1 MDTSREDVGIAIRS
15 AFLSKGTKQRFSLF
29 VLIILSIIFLFIE
42 TIETKPLNYLRSFIK
57 DSIYRGSVIV
67 SLPFKSF
74 SNIVV
79 NINEH
84 IQLYDSYNK
93 LKKENDELKNNI
105 SKSDFLELENTQ
117 LRKLIEEQVSSSSNL
132 VSARIMLDK
141 QSPYLNSLIINIG
154 TNKNIKNGMAVLD
167 GKNFIGRIVDV
178 NFFSSRVLLVSDLNS
193 KIPVISEP
201 SAHHAILTG
210 HGENPLSLD
219 YLPKNHNIK
228 DGDKVYTSGKEGI
241 FSPGIPIGE
250 VRIEKDKEIVT
261 VSLFSDLS
269 QITFINVDL
278 GDLEK
283 DK

>member
-1 MDTSREDVGIAIRS
+1 METSREDISIAIRS
-15 AFLSKGTKQRFSLF
+15 AFLDKGTKQKFSLF
-29 VLIILSIIFLFIE
+29 ALIILSIMFLFAE
-42 TIETKPLNYLRSFIK
+42 KIETKPLNYLRSIIK
-57 DSIYRGSVIV
+57 DTIYRGSLVV
-67 SLPFKSF
+67 SIPLKIFD
-74 SNIVV
+74 NIVEDISTYM
-79 NINEH
+79 N
-84 IQLYDSYNK
+84 LYDNYNK
-93 LKKENDELKNNI
+93 LKVENDELKNNI

-154 TNKNIKNGMAVLD
+154 SNKNIKNGMAVLD

-178 NFFSSRVLLVSDLNS
+178 NFFSSRILLVADLNS

-210 HGENPLSLD
+210 HGKNALSLE

-241 FSPGIPIGE
+241 FSPGIPVG
-250 VRIEKDKEIVT
+250 VVKIEKNIVT

-269 QITFINVDL
+269 QITFVNVDL
-278 GDLEK
+278 GDLKK

>member
-1 MDTSREDVGIAIRS
+1 METSREDFGIAIRS
-15 AFLSKGTKQRFSLF
+15 AFLAKGTKQRFSLF
-29 VLIILSIIFLFIE
+29 VLIILSIIFLFVE
-42 TIETKPLNYLRSFIK
+42 TVETKPLNYLRSFIK
-57 DSIYRGSVIV
+57 DTIYRGSLVV
-67 SLPFKSF
+67 SIPFKSF
-74 SNIVV
+74 GNVAEYID
-79 NINEH
+79 EH
-84 IQLYDSYNK
+84 INLYSNYSE
-93 LKKENDELKNNI
+93 LKIENDELKNNI

-154 TNKNIKNGMAVLD
+154 SNKNIKNGMAVLD

-193 KIPVISEP
+193 KIPIISEP

-210 HGENPLSLD
+210 HGENALSLE
-219 YLPKNHNIK
+219 YLPETHNIK
-228 DGDKVYTSGKEGI
+228 DGDKIYTSGKEGI
-241 FSPGIPIGE
+241 FSPGIPIG
-250 VRIEKDKEIVT
+250 VVNIENDIVT

-278 GDLEK
+278 GNLEK
-283 DK
+283 NK